1 VYYRISDAA
10 DYQMIAGL
18 TEALIVKMAKVLP
31 AVKWNTMLVSITFDT
46 YICLER
52 ISKQSNSVMLVP
64 ASE

>member
-31 AVKWNTMLVSITFDT
+31 AAKWNTILVSITFDT
-46 YICLER
+46 YIDICLER
-52 ISKQSNSVMLVP
+52 I
-64 ASE
+64 